1 MERQLWFDAVG
12 RGSNSMANYA
22 VPIANPG
29 NFNVSYA
36 SNNSVSQV
44 PNRYTPVQNT
54 NTSPIPNRGNTGNA
68 TVINAPD
75 PLTQT
80 IACNQCQN
88 GYAVGNLFSGTVC
101 PSGWTTDLDPCATRG
116 NNTTVVNN
124 AVDPVRGN
132 DNNVLVNPNLTPQP
146 EPMVSVKCYQCQG
159 GLAVE
164 NIFSKP
170 QSNPICDNGWSNDP
184 NIDCGLPVT
193 DFPPLI
199 DDIVYPGGPVP
210 PAPIYQNVCY
220 SCVDGAPKADVFPS
234 EIKDLCPE
242 GYSQDNKVCED
253 TKTGDSAD
261 VKTAGFDNKLILY
274 IAIGV
279 GAYLL
284 LKK

>member
-12 RGSNSMANYA
+12 RGSSMANYA

-29 NFNVSYA
+29 DFNVSYA
-36 SNNSVSQV
+36 SNNSVSQG
-44 PNRYTPVQNT
+44 PSRYTPVQNT
-54 NTSPIPNRGNTGNA
+54 NTSPIPNRGNTGNVA
-68 TVINAPD
+68 VAPD

-88 GYAVGNLFSGTVC
+88 GYPVGNLFSGTVC
-101 PSGWTTDLDPCATRG
+101 PTGWTTDIDPCATRG
-116 NNTTVVNN
+116 TNTNTTQVVTNI
-124 AVDPVRGN
+124 ADPVRGN
-132 DNNVLVNPNLTPQP
+132 GNVVVSPNVDTPAND
-146 EPMVSVKCYQCQG
+146 PMVSVKCYQCQG
-159 GLAVE
+159 GVAVE
-164 NIFSKP
+164 NIFTKP
-170 QSNPICDNGWSNDP
+170 QSNPICDNGWTNDA
-184 NIDCGLPVT
+184 NIDCALQVPAI
-193 DFPPLI
+193 I
-199 DDIVYPGGPVP
+199 DDVPALPPIP

-220 SCVDGAPKADVFPS
+220 SCVDGVPQADVFPS

-253 TKTGDSAD
+253 AKTGDTAD

>member
-12 RGSNSMANYA
+12 RGPSTANYA

-44 PNRYTPVQNT
+44 PSRYTPVQNT
-54 NTSPIPNRGNTGNA
+54 NTSPIPNRGNTGN
-68 TVINAPD
+68 VSVAPD

-88 GYAVGNLFSGTVC
+88 GYPVGNLFNGTVC
-101 PSGWTTDLDPCATRG
+101 PTGWTTDLDPCATRG
-116 NNTTVVNN
+116 TNTSTTQVSLNT
-124 AVDPVRGN
+124 DPVRGN
-132 DNNVLVNPNLTPQP
+132 DTQIQVLNPNTTLQP

-159 GLAVE
+159 GVAVE
-164 NIFSKP
+164 NIFTKP
-170 QSNPICDNGWSNDP
+170 QSNPTCDNGWTNDA
-184 NIDCGLPVT
+184 NIDCGVPAI
-193 DFPPLI
+193 I
-199 DDIVYPGGPVP
+199 DDPIPTLDPMP
-210 PAPIYQNVCY
+210 NPIYQNVCY
-220 SCVDGAPKADVFPS
+220 SCVDGVPQADVFPS

-253 TKTGDSAD
+253 AKTGDTAD